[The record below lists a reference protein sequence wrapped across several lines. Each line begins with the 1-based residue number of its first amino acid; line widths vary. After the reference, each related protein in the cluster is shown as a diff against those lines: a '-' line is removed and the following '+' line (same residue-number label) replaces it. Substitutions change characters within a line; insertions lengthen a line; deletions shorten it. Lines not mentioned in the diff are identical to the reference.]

1 VFCDK
6 LIYLCEKNNMSKLAL
21 NYLKDLQRQIIDLK
35 EDAENKLEMID
46 PENFRDDVTDN
57 VIERI
62 SDVLYEI
69 ETIISDTEDG
79 YYDGRTF
86 DDDDNDDLE
95 DEF

>member
-1 VFCDK
+1 
-6 LIYLCEKNNMSKLAL
+6 MSKLNL
-21 NYLKDLQRQIIDLK
+21 SYLKDLQQQLIELR
-35 EDAENKLEMID
+35 EEAENKLEMID

-69 ETIISDTEDG
+69 ETIISDTDDG
-79 YYDGRTF
+79 YYDGKTF

-95 DEF
+95 EEF

>member
-1 VFCDK
+1 
-6 LIYLCEKNNMSKLAL
+6 MSKLAL

>member
-1 VFCDK
+1 
-6 LIYLCEKNNMSKLAL
+6 MSRLGL

-35 EDAENKLEMID
+35 EDAENKLEIIR

-57 VIERI
+57 IIERL

-79 YYDGRTF
+79 YYNGKTF
-86 DDDDNDDLE
+86 DDDDDNDDLNE
-95 DEF
+95 DF

>member
-1 VFCDK
+1 
-6 LIYLCEKNNMSKLAL
+6 MSKLAL

-57 VIERI
+57 IIERI

-69 ETIISDTEDG
+69 ETIISDTGDG

-86 DDDDNDDLE
+86 DDDNDTL
-95 DEF
+95 DEEF

>member
-1 VFCDK
+1 
-6 LIYLCEKNNMSKLAL
+6 MSRLGL

-35 EDAENKLEMID
+35 EDAENKLEIIR

-57 VIERI
+57 VIERL

-79 YYDGRTF
+79 YYDGKTF
-86 DDDDNDDLE
+86 DDDDDNDDLNE
-95 DEF
+95 DF

>member
-1 VFCDK
+1 MW
-6 LIYLCEKNNMSKLAL
+6 KNNMSKLAL

-35 EDAENKLEMID
+35 EDAENKLEMVD

-62 SDVLYEI
+62 SDLLYEI
-69 ETIISDTEDG
+69 ETIISDTNDG

-95 DEF
+95 EEF

>member
-1 VFCDK
+1 
-6 LIYLCEKNNMSKLAL
+6 MSRLGL

-35 EDAENKLEMID
+35 EDAENKLEVIR

-57 VIERI
+57 IIERL

-79 YYDGRTF
+79 YYNGKTF
-86 DDDDNDDLE
+86 DDDDDNDDLNE
-95 DEF
+95 DF

>member
-1 VFCDK
+1 VK
-6 LIYLCEKNNMSKLAL
+6 KNNMSRLGL

-35 EDAENKLEMID
+35 EDAENKLEIIR

-57 VIERI
+57 VIERL

-79 YYDGRTF
+79 YYDGKTF
-86 DDDDNDDLE
+86 DDDDDNDDLNE
-95 DEF
+95 DF

>member
-1 VFCDK
+1 
-6 LIYLCEKNNMSKLAL
+6 MSKLAL

-35 EDAENKLEMID
+35 EDAENKLEMVD

-62 SDVLYEI
+62 SDLLYEI
-69 ETIISDTEDG
+69 ETIISDTNDG

-95 DEF
+95 EEF

>member
-1 VFCDK
+1 
-6 LIYLCEKNNMSKLAL
+6 MSRLGL

-35 EDAENKLEMID
+35 EDAENKLEIIR

-57 VIERI
+57 VIERL

-79 YYDGRTF
+79 YYDGKTF
-86 DDDDNDDLE
+86 DDDDDDNDDLNE
-95 DEF
+95 DF

>member
-1 VFCDK
+1 VK
-6 LIYLCEKNNMSKLAL
+6 KNNMSKLAL

-69 ETIISDTEDG
+69 ETIISDTDDG

-95 DEF
+95 EEF

>member
-1 VFCDK
+1 
-6 LIYLCEKNNMSKLAL
+6 MSRLGL

-35 EDAENKLEMID
+35 EDAENKLEIIR

-57 VIERI
+57 IIERL

-79 YYDGRTF
+79 YYDGKTF
-86 DDDDNDDLE
+86 DDDDDNDDLNE
-95 DEF
+95 DF

>member
-1 VFCDK
+1 
-6 LIYLCEKNNMSKLAL
+6 MSRLGL

-35 EDAENKLEMID
+35 EDAENKLEVIR

-57 VIERI
+57 VIERL

-79 YYDGRTF
+79 YYDSKTF
-86 DDDDNDDLE
+86 DDDDDNDDLNE
-95 DEF
+95 DF

>member
-1 VFCDK
+1 
-6 LIYLCEKNNMSKLAL
+6 MSKLAL

-35 EDAENKLEMID
+35 EDAENKLEIVD

-62 SDVLYEI
+62 SDLLYEI
-69 ETIISDTEDG
+69 ETIISDTNDG

-95 DEF
+95 EEF

>member
-1 VFCDK
+1 
-6 LIYLCEKNNMSKLAL
+6 MSKLAL

-69 ETIISDTEDG
+69 ETIISDTDDG

-95 DEF
+95 EEF

>member
-1 VFCDK
+1 VK
-6 LIYLCEKNNMSKLAL
+6 KNNMSKLAL

-69 ETIISDTEDG
+69 ETIISDTDDG
-79 YYDGRTF
+79 YYDGKTF

-95 DEF
+95 EEF

>member
-1 VFCDK
+1 
-6 LIYLCEKNNMSKLAL
+6 MSKLAL

-69 ETIISDTEDG
+69 ETIISDTDDG

-86 DDDDNDDLE
+86 DDDNDDLE
-95 DEF
+95 EEF

>member
-1 VFCDK
+1 
-6 LIYLCEKNNMSKLAL
+6 MSKLAL

-69 ETIISDTEDG
+69 ETIISDTDDG
-79 YYDGRTF
+79 YYDGKTF

-95 DEF
+95 EEF

>member
-1 VFCDK
+1 
-6 LIYLCEKNNMSKLAL
+6 MSKLAL

-35 EDAENKLEMID
+35 EDAENKLEMVD

-62 SDVLYEI
+62 SDLLYEI
-69 ETIISDTEDG
+69 ETIISDTNDG

-95 DEF
+95 GEF